1 MNAKARTAR
10 RIVQQ
15 RTRANRDA
23 RRPHT
28 LASHLLNRGA
38 NASDASCVAGA
49 LRSKAKTLGVT
60 GSRSLVCKTS
70 AGKLPKRAP
79 KRPCIRYTDRQFFT
93 LLTAYNP
100 RAARF
105 VAIRANLLLAV

>member
-1 MNAKARTAR
+1 MNDKARTAR
-10 RIVQQ
+10 RILRD
-15 RTRANRDA
+15 RTRTHRDA

-28 LASHLLNRGA
+28 LASHLLTRGA
-38 NASDASCVAGA
+38 NPSDASCVAGA
-49 LRSKAKTLGVT
+49 LRGKAKALGVT
-60 GSRSLVCKTS
+60 GRRALVCKTS

-79 KRPCIRYTDRQFFT
+79 KRPCIRYTDQQFLT

-105 VAIRANLLLAV
+105 AAIRTSVLAA

>member
-10 RIVQQ
+10 QTLRT

-23 RRPHT
+23 RHPHT
-28 LASHLLNRGA
+28 LASHLITRGA
-38 NASDASCVAGA
+38 TPSDASCVAGA
-49 LRSKAKTLGVT
+49 LRGKARALGIT
-60 GSRSLVCKTS
+60 GRRSLTSKTS

-79 KRPCIRYTDRQFFT
+79 KRPCIRYTDRQFLT
-93 LLTAYNP
+93 LITAYSP

-105 VAIRANLLLAV
+105 VAIRAAVLAA